1 MAIGMTATQ
10 PIQSRVPLIAQIAGA
25 VLALAVLAFAPPDR
39 GRLLVIAWPGSVT
52 PALLPR
58 LIGAHARLIAR
69 GPLSGSYVVEGSVAR
84 LRQAIGSAL
93 IVAAPRSGCG
103 TVGIVV

>member
-1 MAIGMTATQ
+1 MTAAQ
-10 PIQSRVPLIAQIAGA
+10 PIRSPLPLVTQIAGA

-39 GRLLVIAWPGSVT
+39 GRLLVIALPGTSA

-58 LIGAHARLIAR
+58 LVDADARLIAR
-69 GPLSGSYVVEGSVAR
+69 GPLPGSYVVDGSVAR
-84 LRQAIGSAL
+84 LRHAIGRAL

-103 TVGIVV
+103 AEGIVV